1 MPPRSNE
8 AFLKIKQDTKNK
20 IEYSAVTLFA
30 QHGLSVTVSQIAKH
44 AGVSQG
50 LLYQHYISKEAL
62 IYGLV
67 EKAISLS
74 EVYVKDIADKPLP
87 PAEKI
92 RQVSKMMLDM
102 LLDTDSEGTK
112 LFLFMIQFGM
122 NFSKEISSMT
132 DLDKA
137 SMPIKY
143 LAQIIMQGQAD
154 GSINQGDPVSLALIY
169 WATVQGLCC
178 FSLTGVP
185 IPSNSDL
192 LSTILLK

>member
-1 MPPRSNE
+1 MSPRSKE
-8 AFLKIKQDTKNK
+8 AFLKIKQETKNK

-30 QHGLSVTVSQIAKH
+30 QQGLSVTVSQIAKH

-50 LLYQHYISKEAL
+50 LLYQHYSSKEAL

-67 EKAISLS
+67 EKAVSLS
-74 EVYVKDIADKPLP
+74 AVYVKNIAEKPLQ

-92 RQVSKMMLDM
+92 KQISKMMLDM

-122 NFSKEISSMT
+122 NCTRESTAMA

-143 LAQIIMQGQAD
+143 LTQIIMQGQKD
-154 GSINQGDPVSLALIY
+154 KSIKQGDPVSLALVY
-169 WATVQGLCC
+169 WAAVQGLCC

-185 IPSNSDL
+185 MPSNSNL
-192 LSTILLK
+192 LSDILLK

>member
-1 MPPRSNE
+1 MSPRSKE
-8 AFLKIKQDTKNK
+8 AFSKIKQDTKNK

-30 QHGLSVTVSQIAKH
+30 QQGLSVTVSQIAKH

-50 LLYQHYISKEAL
+50 LLYQHYTSKEAL

-67 EKAISLS
+67 EKATSLS
-74 EVYVKDIADKPLP
+74 AVYVKDIAEKPLP
-87 PAEKI
+87 PVEKI

-122 NFSKEISSMT
+122 NFATKSLSMT
-132 DLDKA
+132 ELDKG

-143 LAQIIMQGQAD
+143 LAKIIMQGQAD
-154 GSINQGDPVSLALIY
+154 SSIKQGDPVSLALIY
-169 WATVQGLCC
+169 WAAVQGLCC

-185 IPSNSDL
+185 MPSNSDL
-192 LSTILLK
+192 LSNILLK